1 MKTKIN
7 KIKFMEIS
15 YVIPTLNS
23 ASTLDMTILSLKH
36 QEGVKVNIL
45 VVDSGSTD
53 GTLDICKHWGVE
65 SLYIE
70 PGNIYKAINAGIN
83 RFNTEWVAY
92 LNSDDWLYANSLRT
106 MIEFGDKESA
116 DLVYGNCDHVDFSG
130 RLLYSFAS
138 AKPRDLPALFRV
150 GVLGFAQQTVIF
162 RRSLYQKLHGFDESY
177 SLAADYNFFSKACK
191 MGAKFANF
199 DGLPIA
205 CFRTHTSQL
214 SQIKHDELRTEAQR
228 SCFELF
234 NPPRLEDRI
243 IKLKWKSSNIF
254 HYGLRVLRQSLLF
267 GRLVISPSM
276 KVYSKTE

>member
-1 MKTKIN
+1 MK
-7 KIKFMEIS
+7 IS

-23 ASTLDMTILSLKH
+23 ASTLDMTIFSLKH

-53 GTLDICKHWGVE
+53 GTLDICKRWGVE
-65 SLYIE
+65 SLYTE
-70 PGNIYKAINAGIN
+70 PGNMYKAINTGIK

-92 LNSDDWLYANSLRT
+92 LNSDDWLYTNSLSA

-116 DLVYGNCDHVDFSG
+116 DLVYGNCDYVDFSG
-130 RLLYSFAS
+130 RLLYSFAPAQPS
-138 AKPRDLPALFRV
+138 DLPALFRV
-150 GVLGFAQQTVIF
+150 GVLGFAQQTVIW

-177 SLAADYNFFSKACK
+177 SLAGDYNFFSKACK

-199 DGLPIA
+199 EGLPIA
-205 CFRTHTSQL
+205 CFRIHTSQL
-214 SQIKHDELRTEAQR
+214 SHIKHDQLRTEAQR

-243 IKLKWKSSNIF
+243 IGLKWRASNIF
-254 HYGLRVLRQSLLF
+254 HYGLRVLRQSLLL
-267 GRLVISPSM
+267 GRLVIRPSM
-276 KVYSKTE
+276 KV